1 MSATAKAYIAN
12 EFMMTPFKNE
22 PLANFALADERKKM
36 TDALQKVKTKLG
48 KCYGIHTAEEIPLPT
63 GKKFTSVNPCD
74 PKEIIGYTAC
84 ATEQDAENALKL
96 VYEGSK
102 KWKFTLAAERIRLTD
117 KLADWMV
124 ERKYELSAWMV
135 YEVGKTWRE
144 ADADVAEAID
154 FCRYYAREMHRLS
167 QPRLTQVVQ
176 GEKDLLT
183 YHPKGVSVVI
193 APWNFPLAILTGMT
207 MASLVCGN
215 TVIIKPAEPSIV
227 IAAMLVRGLK
237 EVGFPLDSFFF
248 CPGSGRVIGPKLV
261 GDARVDMIAFTG
273 SAEVGLYII
282 EEAAKKPK
290 PGQRGVKKV
299 IAEMGGKNAVIVD
312 EDADLDE
319 AITGCIH
326 SAFGFQGQKCSA
338 LSRLLVH
345 EKIYDSFVKRYVEA
359 AKALK
364 IGPSTNPE
372 FQMGPVVD
380 EASHKRILETIADGK
395 KRMKVLF
402 EAPAVPTNGYYVPPT
417 IFECTTT
424 AEPLFQN
431 EIFGPV
437 VVLKKIQSLDEG
449 LADANSVQYA
459 LTGGIFSRSPSHIE
473 RACAEFEVGNLY
485 VNRAITGAIVERHPF
500 GGFKMSGCGS
510 KAGGPDYLLQFL
522 EPRTVAEN
530 TVRRGFAGES

>member
-1 MSATAKAYIAN
+1 MASVAAKRINA
-12 EFMMTPFKNE
+12 EMMTPFKNE
-22 PLANFALADERKKM
+22 PLTNFSLADERKKM
-36 TDALQKVKTKLG
+36 MDALQRVKSQLG
-48 KCYGIHTAEEIPLPT
+48 KTYGLHFADVVDGSSIQ
-63 GKKFTSVNPCD
+63 KKIVSLNPCD
-74 PKEIIGYTAC
+74 PKEIVGYC
-84 ATEQDAENALKL
+84 VLGSPDDAEKALQT

-102 KWKFTLAAERIRLTD
+102 TWTKTPAYERIGLLE
-117 KLADWMV
+117 KLGDWMI
-124 ERKYELSAWMV
+124 ERKYDLAAWMV

-154 FCRYYAREMHRLS
+154 FCKYYAREMHRLS
-167 QPRLTQVVQ
+167 QPRLTQIVQ
-176 GEKDLLT
+176 GEKDLLM
-183 YHPKGVSVVI
+183 YYPKGVAVII

-207 MASLVCGN
+207 VAALVAGN
-215 TVIIKPAEPSIV
+215 TVIIKPAEPSCV
-227 IAAMLVRGLK
+227 IGAYLARGLK
-237 EVGFPLDSFFF
+237 EVGFPENSFYFLP
-248 CPGSGRVIGPKLV
+248 CKGSETGPKLV
-261 GDARVDMIAFTG
+261 GDARVDLIGFTG
-273 SAEVGLYII
+273 SADVGLWII

-345 EKIYDSFVKRYVEA
+345 ENVYDSFVKRFVDA

-364 IGPSTNPE
+364 IGNATQPE

-380 EASHKRILETIADGK
+380 EASQKRILKTIADGK
-395 KRMKVLF
+395 TRMKVLF
-402 EAPAVPTNGYYVPPT
+402 EGSVPSHGFYVPPT
-417 IFECTTT
+417 IFETNTTS
-424 AEPLFQN
+424 EPLFQN

-437 VVLKKIQSLDEG
+437 VVIKKIHSLDEG
-449 LADANSVQYA
+449 LKDANSVQFA
-459 LTGGIFSRSPSHIE
+459 LTGGIFSRSPSHIQ
-473 RACAEFEVGNLY
+473 RAVEEFEVGNLY
-485 VNRAITGAIVERHPF
+485 INRAITGAIVERHPF
-500 GGFKMSGCGS
+500 GGFKFSGCGS